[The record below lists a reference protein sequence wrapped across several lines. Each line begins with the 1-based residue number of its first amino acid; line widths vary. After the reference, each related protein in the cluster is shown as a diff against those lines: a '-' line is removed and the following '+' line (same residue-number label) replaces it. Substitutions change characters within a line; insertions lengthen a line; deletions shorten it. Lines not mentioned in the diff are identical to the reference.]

1 MIREILTF
9 PDPRLKKSASE
20 VEHMDGSL
28 AALVEDMVQ
37 TMYAAPGIG
46 LAATQVGSQDRIV
59 VLDVN
64 PEDKGKELLKLV
76 NPRIT
81 ASEGSLI
88 WEEGCLS
95 VVDYTAEVKRA
106 AKIEVKAWTL
116 EQKEITLQAEELRAV
131 CLQHELDHLSG
142 KLFIDR
148 ISRLKRELYARRVK
162 KLIREGRPLE
172 RSKEK
177 EPPGI

>member
-9 PDPRLKKSASE
+9 PDPRLKKAAGE
-20 VEHMDGSL
+20 VKNMDGGL
-28 AALVEDMVQ
+28 ATLVEDMVQ

-64 PEDKGKELLKLV
+64 REEKGKDLLKLV

-81 ASEGSLI
+81 A
-88 WEEGCLS
+88 
-95 VVDYTAEVKRA
+95 R
-106 AKIEVKAWTL
+106 
-116 EQKEITLQAEELRAV
+116 ELLAV

-148 ISRLKRELYARRVK
+148 ISRLKRELYSRRVK

-172 RSKEK
+172 RSKNPESA
-177 EPPGI
+177 GI